1 MLNHGILWINA
12 RNLSYIKKFN
22 WKKEIRLANDKLATK
37 KFLSERWIPFAKTYE
52 IIKDRKQLFGVDFSK
67 LPAED
72 FVIKPNRWSKGKW
85 IYVVKYLWNIDE
97 EWKIKNEELRINN
110 EEWINSWN
118 YIKKLSAKFHKMV
131 DKFQNMPNFPC
142 KYKIWEKIVSDN
154 DLRRFILDDLDWKNS
169 MTNGNDKV
177 IVEEK
182 LVPWDTFKEFCK
194 FWLADMRIIVF
205 NLVPVWAMVRI
216 PTERSGGKANLAAG
230 GIWAWIDIWTWVIK
244 SVYVNHKS
252 YTNKFPEEYKHLK
265 WIKIPYWDDIL
276 LWSSKIQY
284 FVNLGYLAL
293 DWVITDDWPKLLEIN
308 ARAWLELQNIT
319 WVKLA
324 NVLNKI
330 SDLKIKYPEKWV
342 EIAKTL
348 FSEEDKEVLPQKIL
362 YLSQMW
368 KLKIKSDEIK
378 YYNEILVK
386 VDINKSENYVSK
398 DIYEWLKSWNTDDI
412 ALIIWDNDII
422 IKWITFLL
430 DKNLSENE
438 IILWKKISSDFFL
451 KTVETVKSK
460 VSIIDLKNIEKQ
472 EISELHNI
480 DDEISEI
487 GKKLILSSI
496 LKPQNYIDELDNF
509 IVNNGKYSPKFV
521 YNRPDDNVLQNL
533 KYRLNSLQDNLNKNH
548 YIESF
553 SSLFSSKI
561 EELLYRINL
570 IMAYKKEDYDN
581 VLIFN
586 EKLYWKLDKN
596 LVDLSKNKIFEWK
609 PEDKAMLGRVLT
621 INEVKDAIMS
631 YLKKLGI
638 KNVWIQVSFSS
649 LARINVS
656 MWKHVRIKINGYIP
670 FQENEINSIIAHEID
685 THLVRYLNWMETD
698 RKIFKEWTW
707 FYLEDEEWLAIYNS
721 NKCLPKDYEKLSLYK
736 KYFLLEEA
744 QKYPFLK
751 LLDLVKFLYP
761 EKGLEHIF
769 NTILRMKKGIMDTS
783 NSDNGAIF
791 FKEKVYLD
799 WFIKI
804 NDWIEKW
811 NSVEWMYKG
820 KIKLDDLIFIK

>member
-1 MLNHGILWINA
+1 MLNHGVLGINA

-52 IIKDRKQLFGVDFSK
+52 VIKDRKQLFDVDFSK
-67 LPAED
+67 LPAKD
-72 FVIKPNRWSKGKW
+72 FVIKPNRWSKWKW
-85 IYVVKYLWNIDE
+85 IYVVKYLDNVKWLSNE
-97 EWKIKNEELRINN
+97 ELKIKNDELWKN
-110 EEWINSWN
+110 
-118 YIKKLSAKFHKMV
+118 KLKNMKSKFRKMV
-131 DKFQNMPNFPC
+131 DKFQNMPNFLYE
-142 KYKIWEKIVSDN
+142 YKIWSNVVSDN
-154 DLRRFILDDLDWKNS
+154 ELRRFILDDLDWKNS

-182 LVPWDTFKEFCK
+182 LVPGDTFKEFCK

-216 PTERSGGKANLAAG
+216 PTEKSGWKANLAAW
-230 GIWAWIDIWTWVIK
+230 GIWAGIDIWTWVIK

-252 YTNKFPEEYKHLK
+252 YTNKFPPEYKHLK
-265 WIKIPYWDDIL
+265 WIKIPYRDDIL

-284 FVNLGYLAL
+284 FVNLWYLAL
-293 DWVITDDWPKLLEIN
+293 DWVITDDGPKLLEIN
-308 ARAWLELQNIT
+308 ARAGLELQNIT

-348 FSEEDKEVLPQKIL
+348 FSQEEKEILPQKIL

-368 KLKIKSDEIK
+368 KLKTKSDEIK
-378 YYNEILVK
+378 YYNNILVK

-412 ALIIWDNDII
+412 TLIIWDNDII
-422 IKWITFLL
+422 IKWIKFLL
-430 DKNLSENE
+430 DKNLSENQ
-438 IILWKKISSDFFL
+438 IVLGKKVSSEFL
-451 KTVETVKSK
+451 LKPVETIKSK
-460 VSIIDLKNIEKQ
+460 VSIIDIANINNQ
-472 EISELHNI
+472 ELTKLHDI

-509 IVNNGKYSPKFV
+509 IVSNGKYNPKFI
-521 YNRPDDNVLQNL
+521 YNWPDDDILQNL
-533 KYRLNSLQDNLNKNH
+533 KYRLNSLQENLNKNH
-548 YIESF
+548 YTESF
-553 SSLFSSKI
+553 SSLFNCKI

-570 IMAYKKEDYDN
+570 ILAYKKEDYNN
-581 VLIFN
+581 VLTFN
-586 EKLYWKLDKN
+586 EKLYGKLDKD
-596 LVDLSKNKIFEWK
+596 LISLSKNKIFEWTL
-609 PEDKAMLGRVLT
+609 EDKTLLGRVLT
-621 INEVKDAIMS
+621 IDEVKNIILS

-638 KNVWIQVSFSS
+638 KNVWIQVIFST

-670 FQENEINSIIAHEID
+670 FQENEIKSVMAHEID
-685 THLVRYLNWMETD
+685 THLIRYLNWSETD
-698 RKIFKEWTW
+698 WKIFKEWTG
-707 FYLEDEEWLAIYNS
+707 FYLKDEEWLAIYNS
-721 NKCLPKDYEKLSLYK
+721 NKYLPKNYEKLSFYK
-736 KYFLLEEA
+736 RYFLLEEA
-744 QKYPFLK
+744 QKYPFAK
-751 LLDLVKFLYP
+751 LVDLVKFLYP
-761 EKGLEHIF
+761 EKWIEYVF
-769 NTILRMKKGIMDTS
+769 NTILRMKKGIMNTS
-783 NSDNGAIF
+783 ISDNWAVF

-799 WFIKI
+799 WFMEI

-811 NSVEWMYKG
+811 NSIEWMYKG
-820 KIKLDDLIFIK
+820 KIKLDDLYFIK